1 MPVPVWTA
9 VFMIYLLILNLTA
22 VIVTVLDK
30 RRAQKKKWRV
40 PEATLLLFAALGG
53 SPAMYITMHV
63 IRHKTR
69 KAKFM
74 VGIPLIMVLQIGLIV
89 ALQWRF
95 SLFTQFTL

>member
-1 MPVPVWTA
+1 MPMPPWMGV
-9 VFMIYLLILNLTA
+9 MGIYLLLINLTA
-22 VIVTVLDK
+22 IIVTVSDK

-40 PEATLLLFAALGG
+40 PEATLLLIAALGG
-53 SPAMYITMHV
+53 SPAMYITMHC

-74 VGIPLIMVLQIGLIV
+74 VGIPLILVLQIGLIV

-95 SLFTQFTL
+95 SLFTL